1 MAPTAIKSPT
11 DVVDCLVSQHE
22 QIKAMFAQA
31 RDTIIG
37 KG

>member
-1 MAPTAIKSPT
+1 MKSPT
-11 DVVDCLVSQHE
+11 DVVDFLVSQHE
-22 QIKAMFAQA
+22 QIKAMLDRP